1 MASQSWSQLVASMP
15 IQGQLYNTFTTAKSL
30 LTSTA
35 SEASQA
41 ACILPSG
48 FFRRNGRL
56 KITAEFGLSNI
67 VTTPG
72 TLTLQVMV
80 GGIIAFTTGAL
91 FMTTTANTLLPV
103 RCEINLTCQKEG
115 NGTTAQLM
123 GQAFLWG
130 QNVAMATGLA
140 NGAAN
145 TGWAAGPATSPAL
158 GTGFDST
165 IANTLDFQAAFSI
178 SNAGNGIQLAQYM
191 VESWGNTAD

>member
-1 MASQSWSQLVASMP
+1 MASQSWSQVVASMP
-15 IQGQLYNTFTTAKSL
+15 IQGSLYNTFTTSQSL
-30 LTSTA
+30 LSTTA

-41 ACILPSG
+41 LCILPSG

-72 TLTLQVMV
+72 TLTLNVKL
-80 GGIIAFTTGAL
+80 GSITAFTTGAIN
-91 FMTTTANTLLPV
+91 MTTTANTLLPV

-123 GQAFLWG
+123 GQAFLLG
-130 QNVAMATGLA
+130 QNVAMASGLA
-140 NGAAN
+140 NGLAN

-178 SNAGNGIQLAQYM
+178 SNAGNGIQLAQYL
-191 VESWGNTAD
+191 VESWGNSSA

>member
-1 MASQSWSQLVASMP
+1 MASQSWSQLIASMP

-48 FFRRNGRL
+48 FFRRNSRL

-72 TLTLQVMV
+72 TFTLQVMV
-80 GGIIAFTTGAL
+80 GGIIAFTTGAII
-91 FMTTTANTLLPV
+91 MTTTANTLAPV

-130 QNVAMATGLA
+130 QNVAMLSGVNNAAGTGF
-140 NGAAN
+140 
-145 TGWAAGPATSPAL
+145 AAGPTTAPAL

-165 IANTLDFQAAFSI
+165 IANTLDFFGAFSI
-178 SNAGNGIQLAQYM
+178 SNAGNGIQLAQYF